1 MVRSTVLALALALST
16 LAGTAAAAAQDSDRA
31 YDDRGGVSFEDRDW
45 GRPRWDGG
53 PRILPPRAIVGSLY
67 RRGFDDVDIKRVRG
81 RSYIAE
87 ATGRRGRRVILVV
100 DGRTAEITGMR
111 VVDWGGPR
119 RGPWSSFDDGGWAGP
134 RPWSG
139 PRW

>member
-1 MVRSTVLALALALST
+1 MVRNSVLALVLTLST
-16 LAGTAAAAAQDSDRA
+16 LAATAAAAQDFDGR

-45 GRPRWDGG
+45 GRPRWDRE
-53 PRILPPRAIVGSLY
+53 PRLLPPRVIEGSLY

-87 ATGRRGRRVILVV
+87 AIGRRGRRVMLVV
-100 DGRTAEITGMR
+100 DGRTTEITGMR
-111 VVDWGGPR
+111 VIDWGRPG
-119 RGPWSSFDDGGWAGP
+119 RGLWGSFDDGGWAGP
-134 RPWSG
+134 SPCSG